1 MLRGPGKLLRIGVFS
16 NKPGLAIAL
25 PLDSSSLS
33 LFVPNTISLTPKV
46 EDSSNKGKKKK
57 NVRQPLPTSS
67 DF

>member
-1 MLRGPGKLLRIGVFS
+1 MLRGPGKLLRIRVFS

-25 PLDSSSLS
+25 PLDSLPLP
-33 LFVPNTISLTPKV
+33 LFLPNTISLTPKV
-46 EDSSNKGKKKK
+46 EDTRNKAEEKK